1 MTDDE
6 LGRNEKL
13 QMTNGCLSVAVT
25 FLFPSLGFVSVFVIR
40 ALSFSYMLAHQ
51 WFLVGALVSFLA
63 ADQAAVIE
71 ID

>member
-6 LGRNEKL
+6 LGKNEKL

-25 FLFPSLGFVSVFVIR
+25 FLSLGFVSVFVIR

-51 WFLVGALVSFLA
+51 WFLVGALISFLA